1 MSKSSIIKA
10 LKNRNEVHS
19 INGWEVAYNTAGK
32 VWVAEKGTQRV
43 IRSSEAILANI
54 IMKG

>member
-1 MSKSSIIKA
+1 MNKARIIKA

-19 INGWEVAYNTAGK
+19 INGWKVAYNIAGR

-54 IMKG
+54 VMKG

>member
-1 MSKSSIIKA
+1 MNKSKIIKA

-19 INGWEVAYNTAGK
+19 INGWKIAYNASGK

-54 IMKG
+54 VMKG

>member
-1 MSKSSIIKA
+1 MSKSKIIKA

-19 INGWEVAYNTAGK
+19 INGWKVAYNTAGR
-32 VWVAEKGTQRV
+32 VWIAEKGDKRV

>member
-1 MSKSSIIKA
+1 MSKSKIIKA

-19 INGWEVAYNTAGK
+19 INGWKVAYNTSGK

-54 IMKG
+54 VMKG

>member
-1 MSKSSIIKA
+1 MSKSNIIKA
-10 LKNRNEVHS
+10 LKNRDEVHF
-19 INGWEVAYNTAGK
+19 INGWKVAYNTAGK

-54 IMKG
+54 VLKG

>member
-1 MSKSSIIKA
+1 MSKSTIIKA

-19 INGWEVAYNTAGK
+19 INGWKVAYNTVGR
-32 VWVAEKGTQRV
+32 VWVAEKSDKRV

-54 IMKG
+54 LMKG